1 MLWRLLLLEQMVRI
15 RENIN
20 MKNIFTALILAS
32 VLLTG
37 CGQSTT
43 YKPLEQVKGK
53 VLLPKGKP
61 LEGGR
66 IMLKRKDGKANPF
79 LAEINKDGTFKVDN
93 EIILEGD
100 YEIYLVFKR
109 TTAERKYIK
118 YVPTKYREIGE
129 GDSDISV
136 TLTEDNQDIV
146 IKLKA

>member
-1 MLWRLLLLEQMVRI
+1 MLWLPLSPEQMDKPQ
-15 RENIN
+15 ENIN
-20 MKNIFTALILAS
+20 MKNIFTALILVS
-32 VLLTG
+32 VLLAG
-37 CGQSTT
+37 CGESTT
-43 YKPLEQVKGK
+43 FKPLDQVKGK

-79 LAEINKDGTFKVDN
+79 LVQIKKDGTFEVDN

-118 YVPTKYREIGE
+118 YVPAKYREIGE

-136 TLTEDNQDIV
+136 TLNEDNQDIV